1 MMSVILVN
9 RVIETLN
16 GFVSKMQS
24 TSSRIFRL
32 ATSDLTNH
40 VYYSFQMG
48 YLLFYQSPTAEVLG
62 L

>member
-9 RVIETLN
+9 KVN

-48 YLLFYQSPTAEVLG
+48 YLLLYQSPTAEVLG